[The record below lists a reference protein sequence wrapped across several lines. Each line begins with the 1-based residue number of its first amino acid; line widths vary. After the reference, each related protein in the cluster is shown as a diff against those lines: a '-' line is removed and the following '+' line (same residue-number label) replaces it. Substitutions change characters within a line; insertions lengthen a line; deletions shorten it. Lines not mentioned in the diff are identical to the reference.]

1 MTLTRIAQRLG
12 MTREAAREY
21 LIREGVDGRKVKRTD
36 TEGRPLPGRPRLEY
50 DNDEVEALL
59 RRRAAELR
67 ARAAL
72 LEGDE

>member
-1 MTLTRIAQRLG
+1 MTLTRIARRLG

-21 LIREGVDGRKVKRTD
+21 LIREGVEGTRVKRTD
-36 TEGRPLPGRPRLEY
+36 ADGHPLAGRPRLEY
-50 DNDEVEALL
+50 PDNEVEALL

-67 ARAAL
+67 AQAAR